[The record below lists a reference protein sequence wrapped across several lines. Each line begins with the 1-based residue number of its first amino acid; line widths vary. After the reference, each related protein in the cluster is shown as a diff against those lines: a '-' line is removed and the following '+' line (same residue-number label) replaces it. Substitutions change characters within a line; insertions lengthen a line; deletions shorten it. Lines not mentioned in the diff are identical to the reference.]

1 MPPIAI
7 DTFRLTNTHIRELLM
22 RMHSSEEAY
31 LVKPHD
37 LENLFAEMIQA
48 MECVRQLPKHLAPG
62 TELEKTVSEYRS
74 SVEQL
79 RQVLPAMHARLIQ
92 EKARLK
98 AARAHLA
105 GAAAWVHASRSTL

>member
-22 RMHSSEEAY
+22 RMHSSEETY

-37 LENLFAEMIQA
+37 LENLFAEMTQA
-48 MECVRQLPKHLAPG
+48 MEWLRQLPQHLAPG
-62 TELEKTVSEYRS
+62 TELEKTVSEYRG

-79 RQVLPAMHARLIQ
+79 QQVLPAIHALLVK
-92 EKARLK
+92 EKARLE
-98 AARAHLA
+98 AARTHLA